1 MISCSNLI
9 IVFEFNVNKKQ
20 IFILFTLCHAFTYLL
35 NIAIYELMFFFQY
48 TGRVSNDTRTTRGLV
63 QRTEG
68 ADNVIVYKYCK
79 FILLAVKT
87 FFKRIRNKII
97 N

>member
-20 IFILFTLCHAFTYLL
+20 TFILFTLCHAFTYLL
-35 NIAIYELMFFFQY
+35 IIAFYELMFFFQY
-48 TGRVSNDTRTTRGLV
+48 TGRVSNDTRTTRGLI

-68 ADNVIVYKYCK
+68 ADNVVVYKYCK